1 MSGAYGMGVDVQPPA
16 DPGRPATVFVE
27 PADALAFGRDLL
39 IAHGLSSEDA
49 VTVAEALVSADV
61 RGVSTHGIVRLPGY
75 IERLRRGMVETRP
88 EIAVRKVTPV
98 SAQVDGGNGL
108 GFVVGN
114 RAVDVAVEM
123 AAESGVG
130 LVGVKR
136 SNHFGMAG
144 NYALRAV
151 RAGMIGIVMTN
162 ASRAMPPF
170 GGREPLL
177 GTGPLAI
184 GAPGGPN
191 SNDFL
196 LDMSPSVAARGKI
209 RLAAQHGEQIP
220 LGYALDADGNPTTD
234 PNEALKGVL
243 MPMGGP
249 KGSGLAIVIEILAGV
264 LTGSAFAGEVRDQ
277 YKDFDQPQ
285 DVGHIMIAIRPDL
298 FLPLAE
304 YRERMDFLAK
314 RVHENTPQEGVER
327 VLMPGEIEL
336 AVEQQRRKTGIPV
349 GSSELDV
356 LQREAEDKGVPAL
369 VFSAV
374 QS

>member
-1 MSGAYGMGVDVQPPA
+1 MPLDVQPPSNTDRSA
-16 DPGRPATVFVE
+16 VVHVDPAAALEFGRRLLVAHDLSDE
-27 PADALAFGRDLL
+27 DALAV
-39 IAHGLSSEDA
+39 S
-49 VTVAEALVSADV
+49 EALVSADV

-88 EIAVRKVTPV
+88 DITVRRITSVC
-98 SAQVDGGNGL
+98 AQVDGGNGL

-123 AAESGVG
+123 ASAGGVG
-130 LVGVKR
+130 VVGVMR

-170 GGREPLL
+170 GGRDPLL

-184 GAPGGPN
+184 GAPGGAN

-220 LGYALDADGNPTTD
+220 LGYALDGEGRPTTD
-234 PNEALKGVL
+234 PVEALKGVL
-243 MPMGGP
+243 LPMGGP
-249 KGSGLAIVIEILAGV
+249 KGSGLALVIEILAGV
-264 LTGSAFAGEVRDQ
+264 LTGAAFAGEVRDQ

-285 DVGHIMIAIRPDL
+285 DVGHIVIALRPDL

-304 YRERMDFLAK
+304 YQARMDFLAQ
-314 RVHENTPQEGVER
+314 RVHENTPQEGVDG
-327 VLMPGEIEL
+327 VLMPGEVEL
-336 AVEQQRRKTGIPV
+336 AAEQQRRRTGIPV
-349 GSSELDV
+349 GVSELDV
-356 LQREAEDKGVPAL
+356 LQQEAAAKGVPAL
-369 VFSAV
+369 VVSTAR
-374 QS
+374 S